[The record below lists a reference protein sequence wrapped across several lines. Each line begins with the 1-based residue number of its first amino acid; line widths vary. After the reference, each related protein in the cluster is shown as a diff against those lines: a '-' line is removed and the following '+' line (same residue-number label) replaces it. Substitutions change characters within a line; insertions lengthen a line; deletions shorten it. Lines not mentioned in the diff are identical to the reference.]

1 MVRSVA
7 DRLQDILDA
16 AEAALRIVSGLDP
29 AAIDRLPLDDDIRFR
44 ALENALSEMGEAINA
59 LPRDLLA
66 RYPQIDWPGFVG
78 LRNIIA
84 HQYHRLDP
92 TMIRRSAITDLP
104 QRIRTVTEMRAS
116 LRDAA
121 SDGAS

>member
-1 MVRSVA
+1 M
-7 DRLQDILDA
+7 
-16 AEAALRIVSGLDP
+16 
-29 AAIDRLPLDDDIRFR
+29 
-44 ALENALSEMGEAINA
+44 NA

-92 TMIRRSAITDLP
+92 TMLRRSAVTDLP
-104 QRIRTVTEMRAS
+104 QLVRVVTEMRAS
-116 LRDAA
+116 LRNTDP
-121 SDGAS
+121 DGAS